1 MDAFA
6 WLAPGSVA
14 EAARAASSTVAAAMS
29 QPGPSSSGRPI
40 AVAKAGGIDL
50 LDLMK
55 ERLLSPAT
63 VVSLRRIPGL
73 DTIAAD
79 GSRGLRIGALVTLAQ
94 LANEPLV
101 RARAPALARAAQVSA
116 SPQIRRVATIGG
128 NLLQR
133 PRCWYFRS
141 AAYPCLRKGGA
152 ACFAL
157 AGENAHHA
165 VFDNLPCAIVH
176 PSTLATALVALH
188 ASIECS
194 DASGATRVVPLER
207 FFVPPQHDPRR
218 ENDLRAGEIVNA
230 VHVPPLAAGARSVHL
245 KQGERA
251 AFDWPL
257 ADVAVVIELDAQR
270 VCRASSVVLGAAA
283 PVPHRA
289 RAAEQALVGRT
300 IDDAV
305 AGAAARA
312 ALEGATPL
320 AHNAYKLPLL
330 EVLVRRA
337 VLQAATG

>member
-6 WLAPGSVA
+6 WLAPGSLV
-14 EAARAASSTVAAAMS
+14 EAATAISSTVSAAMS
-29 QPGPSSSGRPI
+29 QPSASSEPTV

-55 ERLLSPAT
+55 EGLLSPAML
-63 VVSLRRIPGL
+63 VSLRGIPGL
-73 DTIAAD
+73 DAVAAD
-79 GSRGLRIGALVTLAQ
+79 GPRGLRIGALVTLAR
-94 LANEPLV
+94 LADDPLV
-101 RARAPALARAAQVSA
+101 RARAPALAQAAQVSA
-116 SPQIRRVATIGG
+116 SPQIRQVATVGG

-188 ASIECS
+188 ASIECT
-194 DASGATRVVPLER
+194 DASGATRIVPLER
-207 FFVPPQHDPRR
+207 FFVAPQQDPRR
-218 ENDLRAGEIVNA
+218 ENDLRAGEIVTA
-230 VHVPPLAAGARSVHL
+230 LHLPPLAAGARSVHL

-257 ADVAVVIELDAQR
+257 ADVAVMIELDAQH
-270 VCRASSVVLGAAA
+270 VCRSASVVLGAAS

-289 RAAEQALVGRT
+289 RATEQTLVGRT
-300 IDDAV
+300 IDDAI
-305 AGAAARA
+305 ARAAARA

-320 AHNAYKLPLL
+320 ANNAYKLPLL
-330 EVLVRRA
+330 AALVHRA
-337 VLQAATG
+337 VLQAARR

>member
-6 WLAPGSVA
+6 WLAPGSLV
-14 EAARAASSTVAAAMS
+14 EAATAISSTVSAAMS
-29 QPGPSSSGRPI
+29 QPSASSEPTV

-55 ERLLSPAT
+55 EGLLSPAM
-63 VVSLRRIPGL
+63 VVSLRGIPGL
-73 DTIAAD
+73 DAVAAD
-79 GSRGLRIGALVTLAQ
+79 D
-94 LANEPLV
+94 PLV
-101 RARAPALARAAQVSA
+101 RARAPALAQAAQVSA
-116 SPQIRRVATIGG
+116 SPQIRQVATVGG

-188 ASIECS
+188 ASIECT
-194 DASGATRVVPLER
+194 DASGATRIVPLER
-207 FFVPPQHDPRR
+207 FFVAPQQDPRR
-218 ENDLRAGEIVNA
+218 ENDLRAGEIVTA
-230 VHVPPLAAGARSVHL
+230 LHLPPLAAGARSVHL

-257 ADVAVVIELDAQR
+257 ADVAVMIELDAQH
-270 VCRASSVVLGAAA
+270 VCRSASVVLGAAS

-289 RAAEQALVGRT
+289 RATEQTLVGRT
-300 IDDAV
+300 IDDAI
-305 AGAAARA
+305 ARAAARA

-320 AHNAYKLPLL
+320 ANNAYKLPLL
-330 EVLVRRA
+330 AALVHRA
-337 VLQAATG
+337 VLQAARR